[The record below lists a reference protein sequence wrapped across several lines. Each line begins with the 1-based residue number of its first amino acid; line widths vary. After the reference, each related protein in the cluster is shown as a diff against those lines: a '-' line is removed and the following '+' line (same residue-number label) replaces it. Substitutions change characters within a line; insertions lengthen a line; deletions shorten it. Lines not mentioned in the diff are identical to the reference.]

1 MKLIT
6 LNKITDGMVLA
17 KNIYTRKGNVL
28 LVKDAFL
35 KSSYIKRLSEWG
47 VNSVYVIDKQGDTV
61 EIDQELYLQAK
72 DDLFRLVED
81 FTNELSEEQLP
92 SLMRLTIQEVVAKIL
107 SDDQVLR
114 SLIEIRAIN
123 INAFRHLGMD
133 CIFSILIGNS
143 AGYDFEQL
151 AKMVTGVVAASTGQ
165 RDLAKKLLSHLPPP
179 RELAKLN
186 QHSESLEKLYQ
197 FHQDYENAVRVVLER
212 YENSDNH
219 NFLQE
224 TAGSKVHQQIFSFI
238 VPAQNEDLPNMDI
251 PEGEL
256 DRTRLF
262 SKEIVFPSAKNSREC
277 FAISAAPEGRH
288 DSSLFRHLF
297 GVLGNFNVG
306 LKELNRLFEPLLESQ
321 APALEN
327 LHLGDNQLQYTPEKV
342 NFLKHREIGRLS
354 DHHRQDSLSQNSSNI
369 RDSSFLV
376 TPEQFS
382 VTQSEALMVAK
393 RELAKLDPELIPP
406 QVIETT
412 RTTLGELLA
421 SEELVKDLVAIQ
433 ALDGSAFYHC
443 LSVNL
448 LSVMAAA
455 FMGYT
460 PSRLKESEIAKLGVE
475 SGKMQIARKY
485 NVAES
490 LLGDNPSD
498 PWIVQAAQLSFDRL
512 WEMKTNPQGG
522 ESTFRRTSEFV
533 PAQSESGELVKE
545 QNLVEIVA
553 LADTYLTLMNQGING
568 QKLMP
573 YEVIE
578 YIRDCYGTHVNPEVK
593 KAFLQ
598 CITPFLIG
606 SYVLLNN
613 GEKAK
618 VLRVNPNFLTRP
630 IIEVFYD
637 QNGQKLPTPIQKD
650 LKTDLTLFIT
660 SALKDEFD
668 Q

>member
-17 KNIYTRKGNVL
+17 KNIFTRKGNVL
-28 LVKDAFL
+28 LVKDACL

-72 DDLFRLVED
+72 EDLFHLVED
-81 FTNELSEEQLP
+81 FANELSEEQLP
-92 SLMRLTIQEVVAKIL
+92 SSMRRTIEEVMAKIL
-107 SDDQVLR
+107 SDDQVLK
-114 SLIEIRAIN
+114 SLVEIRAMN

-143 AGYDFEQL
+143 AGYDFEHL
-151 AKMVTGVVAASTGQ
+151 TKMVTGVISVSTGQ
-165 RDLAKKLLSHLPPP
+165 RDLAKKLLSHLPTP
-179 RELAKLN
+179 REITKLN
-186 QHSESLEKLYQ
+186 HHSESHERLHQ
-197 FHQDYENAVRVVLER
+197 FHHDYENAVRVVLER

-224 TAGSKVHQQIFSFI
+224 AAGSKVYQQISSFI
-238 VPAQNEDLPNMDI
+238 DPVQNEDLPNMGI

-262 SKEIVFPSAKNSREC
+262 SKEIVFSSVKNSGEY
-277 FAISAAPEGRH
+277 FEISTAPDGRH
-288 DSSLFRHLF
+288 ASSVFRHLF

-306 LKELNRLFEPLLESQ
+306 LKEFNRLFEPSLESQ
-321 APALEN
+321 AATLEK
-327 LHLGDNQLQYTPEKV
+327 LHSGDNQLQYTPEKV
-342 NFLKHREIGRLS
+342 NSLKHQEIGHPS
-354 DHHRQDSLSQNSSNI
+354 NNHRHDSLFQNSSNI
-369 RDSSFLV
+369 GDSSFLV

-393 RELAKLDPELIPP
+393 REIAKLDPELIPP

-421 SEELVKDLVAIQ
+421 SEELVNDLVTIQ

-443 LSVNL
+443 LSVNS

-455 FMGYT
+455 FMGYS
-460 PSRLKESEIAKLGVE
+460 PSRLKESEIAKLGVD

-485 NVAES
+485 NGVES
-490 LLGDNPSD
+490 LLGNNPAD
-498 PWIVQAAQLSFDRL
+498 PWIVQADHLSFDRL
-512 WEMKTNPQGG
+512 WELKTNPQGA
-522 ESTFRRTSEFV
+522 RRTSEFV

-568 QKLMP
+568 QRLMP
-573 YEVIE
+573 HEVIE
-578 YIRDCYGTHVNPEVK
+578 YIRDCYGTHINPEVK

-630 IIEVFYD
+630 MIEVLYD
-637 QNGQKLPTPIQKD
+637 QNGQKLSTPIQKD

-660 SALKDEFD
+660 SALKDKFD